1 MINVLFSQD
10 RRIRGLNRGEN
21 FTPTVVE
28 APSTL
33 PFETADLTLFDMN
46 YKADRL
52 EYTINDFRVDIV
64 AGSLGDAHT
73 YSLDERTVAD
83 VSIDQSGNVISA
95 LDENGSQIAG
105 GDVYVRMDSR
115 DAGSKILMNRI
126 APLARTIVNTIL
138 SYEVGSLSEH
148 ASNQMDALILGKIE
162 GATTQEYWQSNN
174 SNVNAPVAT
183 LNPDR
188 FVSSIDLSALSAM
201 RTGQTQ
207 DKFPVS
213 LISPNH
219 AITTTHTTTAVGQ
232 KLVFMLA
239 DTSFAIVTVDAVS
252 VLGDDLS
259 IAYFSTPV
267 IGVTP
272 FKVMATDWEM
282 YAPTLRDAITIGIPR
297 LPILSKRYNDPL
309 GADVSWMAIAA
320 IHRLYLQIVHKDAP
334 PVFGD
339 TLAWYN
345 EATGGD
351 SGSPI
356 FMVVN
361 GEPILITH
369 HTTVDQGTD
378 FAARAIEINTAMN
391 DLAGTAQGTY
401 ALVHP
406 DLTEFNTY
414 PA

>member
-105 GDVYVRMDSR
+105 GDVYVRIDSR

-126 APLARTIVNTIL
+126 DPLARTIVNTIL

-174 SNVNAPVAT
+174 SNVDAPVAIR
-183 LNPDR
+183 NPNC
-188 FVSSIDLSALSAM
+188 FI
-201 RTGQTQ
+201 
-207 DKFPVS
+207 
-213 LISPNH
+213 
-219 AITTTHTTTAVGQ
+219 
-232 KLVFMLA
+232 
-239 DTSFAIVTVDAVS
+239 
-252 VLGDDLS
+252 
-259 IAYFSTPV
+259 
-267 IGVTP
+267 
-272 FKVMATDWEM
+272 
-282 YAPTLRDAITIGIPR
+282 
-297 LPILSKRYNDPL
+297 
-309 GADVSWMAIAA
+309 
-320 IHRLYLQIVHKDAP
+320 
-334 PVFGD
+334 
-339 TLAWYN
+339 
-345 EATGGD
+345 
-351 SGSPI
+351 
-356 FMVVN
+356 
-361 GEPILITH
+361 
-369 HTTVDQGTD
+369 
-378 FAARAIEINTAMN
+378 
-391 DLAGTAQGTY
+391 
-401 ALVHP
+401 
-406 DLTEFNTY
+406 
-414 PA
+414 